1 MLEGKSRGAVEKGH
15 DGGMFVK
22 TFLIR
27 PPGLKRAA
35 RNLKGLGRLT
45 QREPLGL
52 QSAIL
57 IEEVSALGAIPA
69 WGAILIAL
77 CFGLDDGSHCDLLV
91 LILRLCTDMA
101 QDGEVA
107 YAFQPFTGVEA
118 LMLCDSLL
126 G

>member
-1 MLEGKSRGAVEKGH
+1 MLRG
-15 DGGMFVK
+15 
-22 TFLIR
+22 
-27 PPGLKRAA
+27 
-35 RNLKGLGRLT
+35 NLKGLGRLT
-45 QREPLGL
+45 QSEPLDW

-57 IEEVSALGAIPA
+57 GEAGSTWGAMPA
-69 WGAILIAL
+69 WGAILMAL
-77 CFGLDDGSHCDLLV
+77 CFGVDDGSHGDLLV